1 MNNYDFRG
9 RVAVVTGAARGL
21 GLAITERLLAGGAAV
36 SMWDMDRGG
45 LEDAAKRLSAK
56 GKVDTAV
63 VDVVNEVQVASAA
76 KAAQANLGRI
86 DILVNN
92 AGISGAVR
100 RSWEYPLDEWRKV
113 MAINVDGVYLCSR
126 AVIPIM
132 IAQKYGRIVNLAS
145 IAGKN
150 GSPYFAPYSTSKAA
164 VIGLTKSMGKDLAKD
179 GVIVN
184 CIAPTAVG
192 TDMVKA
198 FPQQLVDS
206 MIEQTPKGR
215 MASADELASMVA
227 WMASEECSFT
237 TGGVFDISGGRATY

>member
-1 MNNYDFRG
+1 MNKFDFKG

-21 GLAITERLLAGGAAV
+21 GLAITERLLDGGAAV
-36 SMWDMDRGG
+36 SMWDMDRGS
-45 LEDAAKRLSAK
+45 LEDVAIKLRAK
-56 GKVDTAV
+56 GKINTAI
-63 VDVVNEVQVASAA
+63 VDVVNETQVISAA
-76 KAAQANLGRI
+76 NAAQKNLGRI

-92 AGISGAVR
+92 AGISGPVR

-113 MAINVDGVYLCSR
+113 MAVNVDGVYLCSR
-126 AVIPIM
+126 AVIPFM

-198 FPQQLVDS
+198 FPQKLVDA
-206 MIEQTPKGR
+206 MIEQTPMGR
-215 MASADELASMVA
+215 MANPAELSAMVA
-227 WMASEECSFT
+227 WMCSEECSFT

>member
-1 MNNYDFRG
+1 MNQYDFSG

-21 GLAITERLLAGGAAV
+21 GLAITERLLDGGAAV
-36 SMWDMDRGG
+36 SMWDMDRDG
-45 LEDAAKRLSAK
+45 LESAAERLKAK
-56 GKVDTAV
+56 GKMDTAV
-63 VDVVNEVQVASAA
+63 VDVVNETQVAAAA

-92 AGISGAVR
+92 AGISGSVR

-198 FPQQLVDS
+198 FPQKLVDS

-215 MASADELASMVA
+215 MASAEELASMVA

>member
-1 MNNYDFRG
+1 MNKFDFKG

-21 GLAITERLLAGGAAV
+21 GLAITERLLDGGAAV
-36 SMWDMDRGG
+36 SLWDLDRSA
-45 LEDAAKRLSAK
+45 LDAAAKRLGKK
-56 GKVDTAV
+56 GKVHTAV
-63 VDVVNEVQVASAA
+63 VDVVNETQVEAA
-76 KAAQANLGRI
+76 ATAVIAQLGRI

-92 AGISGAVR
+92 AGIAGPVR
-100 RSWEYPLDEWRKV
+100 RSWEYPLEEWRKV
-113 MAINVDGVYLCSR
+113 MAVNVDGVYLCSR
-126 AVIPIM
+126 AAIPVM

-198 FPQQLVDS
+198 FPQKLVDS
-206 MIEQTPKGR
+206 MIEQTPMGR
-215 MASADELASMVA
+215 MADASELSAMVA
-227 WMASEECSFT
+227 WMCSEECSFT

>member
-1 MNNYDFRG
+1 MNRIDLKNRT
-9 RVAVVTGAARGL
+9 AIVTGAARGL
-21 GLAITERLLAGGAAV
+21 GLAIAERFLNSGAAV
-36 SMWDMDRGG
+36 SMWDMDG
-45 LEDAAKRLSAK
+45 AALKKEAARIGAK
-56 GKVDTAV
+56 GRIHAAV
-63 VDVVNEVQVASAA
+63 VDVTDEAQVESAA
-76 KAAQANLGRI
+76 KAALATLGRI

-92 AGISGAVR
+92 AGIAGPIR
-100 RSWEYPLDEWRKV
+100 RSWEYPLAEWKKV
-113 MAINVDGVYLCSR
+113 IAVNVDGVYLCSR
-126 AVIPIM
+126 AVVPVM
-132 IAQKYGRIVNLAS
+132 MAQKYGRIVNLAS

-198 FPQQLVDS
+198 FPEALVKS
-206 MIEQTPKGR
+206 MIEQTPMGR
-215 MASADELASMVA
+215 MASTDELATMVA
-227 WMASEECSFT
+227 WMSSEECSFT

>member
-1 MNNYDFRG
+1 MNKFDFKG
-9 RVAVVTGAARGL
+9 RVAVVTGAGRGL
-21 GLAITERLLAGGAAV
+21 GLAITERLLDGGAAV
-36 SMWDMDRGG
+36 SMWDMDGTLLDTESRRLEARGKIH
-45 LEDAAKRLSAK
+45 A
-56 GKVDTAV
+56 AV
-63 VDVVNEVQVASAA
+63 VDVIDELQVGMAA
-76 KAAQANLGRI
+76 KSTLAKLGRI

-92 AGISGAVR
+92 AGIAGPVR
-100 RSWEYPLDEWRKV
+100 RSWEYTLEEWRKV
-113 MAINVDGVYLCSR
+113 MAVNVDGVYLCSR

-132 IAQKYGRIVNLAS
+132 LAEKYGRIVNLAS

-198 FPQQLVDS
+198 FPQKLVDS
-206 MIEQTPKGR
+206 MIEQTPMGR
-215 MASADELASMVA
+215 MASADELSSMVA
-227 WMASEECSFT
+227 WMCSEECSFT

>member
-1 MNNYDFRG
+1 MNKFDFKG
-9 RVAVVTGAARGL
+9 RVAVVTGAGRGL
-21 GLAITERLLAGGAAV
+21 GLAITERLLDGGAAV
-36 SMWDMDRGG
+36 SMWDMDGTV
-45 LEDAAKRLSAK
+45 LDAESRRLAAK
-56 GKVDTAV
+56 GKIHAVV
-63 VDVVNEVQVASAA
+63 VDVVDELQVGMAA
-76 KAAQANLGRI
+76 KSTLAKLGRI

-92 AGISGAVR
+92 AGISGPVR
-100 RSWEYPLDEWRKV
+100 RSWEYPLEEWRKV
-113 MAINVDGVYLCSR
+113 MAVNVDGVYLCSR

-132 IAQKYGRIVNLAS
+132 LAEKYGRIVNLAS

-192 TDMVKA
+192 TDMLKA
-198 FPQQLVDS
+198 FPQKLVDA
-206 MIEQTPKGR
+206 MIEQTPMGR
-215 MASADELASMVA
+215 MANAEELSSMVA
-227 WMASEECSFT
+227 WMCSEECSFT

>member
-1 MNNYDFRG
+1 MNTYDFKG

-36 SMWDMDRGG
+36 SMWDMDRAG
-45 LEDAAKRLSAK
+45 LEAAAKRLSAK
-56 GKVDTAV
+56 GKVDIAV
-63 VDVVNEVQVASAA
+63 VDVVDEAQVASAT

-132 IAQKYGRIVNLAS
+132 IGQKYGRIVNLAS

-198 FPQQLVDS
+198 FPQKLVDS
-206 MIEQTPKGR
+206 MIEQTPMGR

-227 WMASEECSFT
+227 WMSSEECSFT
-237 TGGVFDISGGRATY
+237 TGNVFDISGGRATY

>member
-1 MNNYDFRG
+1 MNKFDFKG

-21 GLAITERLLAGGAAV
+21 GLAITERLLDGGAGV
-36 SMWDMDRGG
+36 SMWDMDGPA
-45 LEDAAKRLSAK
+45 LDAEAKRLGAK
-56 GKVDTAV
+56 GTIHTAI
-63 VDVVNEVQVASAA
+63 VDVVDELQVGLAA
-76 KAAQANLGRI
+76 KAALAKLGRI

-92 AGISGAVR
+92 AGIAGPVR
-100 RSWEYPLDEWRKV
+100 RSWEYPLEEWRKV
-113 MAINVDGVYLCSR
+113 MAVNVDGVYLCSR

-132 IAQKYGRIVNLAS
+132 LAEKYGRIVNLAS

-198 FPQQLVDS
+198 FPQKLVDS
-206 MIEQTPKGR
+206 MIEQTPMGR
-215 MASADELASMVA
+215 MASADELSAMVA
-227 WMASEECSFT
+227 WMCSEECSFT

>member
-1 MNNYDFRG
+1 MNSYDFKG

-45 LEDAAKRLSAK
+45 LEDGAKRLSAK
-56 GKVDTAV
+56 GKVNTAV
-63 VDVVNEVQVASAA
+63 VDVVNEAQVASAA

-92 AGISGAVR
+92 AGISGQVR

-132 IAQKYGRIVNLAS
+132 IEQKYGRIVNLAS

-150 GSPYFAPYSTSKAA
+150 GSSYFAPYSTSKAA

-198 FPQQLVDS
+198 FPQKLVDS
-206 MIEQTPKGR
+206 MIEQTPMGR
-215 MASADELASMVA
+215 MASAEELAAMVA

>member
-1 MNNYDFRG
+1 MNQFDFKG
-9 RVAVVTGAARGL
+9 RVAIVTGAARGL
-21 GLAITERLLAGGAAV
+21 GLAITERLLEGGAAV
-36 SMWDMDRGG
+36 SMWDMDRAT
-45 LEDAAKRLSAK
+45 LDAGAKQLGAK
-56 GKVDTAV
+56 GKIHTAV
-63 VDVVNEVQVASAA
+63 VDVVDESQVDVAA
-76 KAAQANLGRI
+76 KSALAQLGRI

-92 AGISGAVR
+92 AGIAGPVR
-100 RSWEYPLDEWRKV
+100 RSWEYPLEEWRKV
-113 MAINVDGVYLCSR
+113 MAVNVDGVYLCSR
-126 AVIPIM
+126 AVIPVM

-198 FPQQLVDS
+198 FPQKLVDS
-206 MIEQTPKGR
+206 MIEQTPMGR
-215 MASADELASMVA
+215 MASANELSAMVA
-227 WMASEECSFT
+227 WMCSEECSFT